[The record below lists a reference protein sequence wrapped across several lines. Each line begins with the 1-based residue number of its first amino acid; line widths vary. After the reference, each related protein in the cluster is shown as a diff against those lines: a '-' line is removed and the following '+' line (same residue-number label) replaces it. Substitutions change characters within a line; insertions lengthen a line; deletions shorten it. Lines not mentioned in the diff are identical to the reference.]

1 MTTDDFALPA
11 HEFQAIS
18 ALHWISRFG
27 WLRARELGA
36 LMWPPRDT
44 RPGSLVADDHRM
56 NEQRKLAS
64 RLLSRLKES
73 RYVLQR
79 RLPGKAGD
87 AYVLS
92 GAGVHYLQRRLAYT
106 ARAGDKWGRFIDGKW
121 LPPSSWEHE
130 LIVTLTMLHFL
141 SRGAT
146 IKTELEIR
154 AENPGQ
160 RKYPDGLVV
169 SKVRMR
175 DGSHQDM
182 IQWVEVES
190 ADKSGLKM
198 LALARSL
205 IDVTRRQAPTL
216 SSLVANV
223 PTIVYRS
230 DLVNLAGRKV
240 DHKNRITKAVQ
251 RHIGADLSLFFVQ
264 MSFKN
269 TSYHV
274 AAIEVERTRI
284 HRLDPGDPTSDV
296 KSAFAVNRE
305 GIFTRTVVDEKGRDW
320 TLKVRPL
327 HDRYRYEIWTAPKPE
342 EGKPTE
348 RFGYPIETLEDAFRT
363 VLARWTARFYQNSYE
378 SQ

>member
-1 MTTDDFALPA
+1 MSTDDFALPA

-36 LMWPPRDT
+36 LLYPLSGT
-44 RPGSLVADDHRM
+44 IPGTLIADDRRM

-64 RLLSRLKES
+64 RLLSRLRES

-79 RLPGKAGD
+79 SLPGKAGD
-87 AYVLS
+87 AYVIS

-106 ARAGDKWGRFIDGKW
+106 ARAGDKWGRFIHGKW
-121 LPPSSWEHE
+121 TPPASWEHE

-141 SRGAT
+141 SQGAS

-160 RKYPDGLVV
+160 KKYPDGLVV
-169 SKVRMR
+169 SDVKMR
-175 DGSHQDM
+175 DGSRRQM

-190 ADKSGLKM
+190 ADKSGAKM

-205 IDVTRRQAPTL
+205 MNAYRCQAPIL

-223 PTIVYRS
+223 ATVVYRS

-251 RHIGADLSLFFVQ
+251 RHIGADLTLRFVQ
-264 MSFKN
+264 ITFKN
-269 TSYHV
+269 ASYHV
-274 AAIEVERTRI
+274 KAFDIQRAQI
-284 HRLDPGDPTSDV
+284 HRLDPDDPSIEI
-296 KSAFAVNRE
+296 KAAFALNRD
-305 GIFTRTVVDEKGRDW
+305 GIFTNTSIDGKGRDW
-320 TLKVRPL
+320 TLKVYPF
-327 HDRYRYEIWTAPKPE
+327 HDRYRYEIWTAPNPE

-348 RFGYPIETLEDAFRT
+348 RFGYPIETLEGAFRT
-363 VLARWTARFYQNSYE
+363 VMAKWKARFYENSYE
-378 SQ
+378 SA

>member
-1 MTTDDFALPA
+1 MTTDDFAMPA

-36 LMWPPRDT
+36 LMWPLRDT
-44 RPGSLVADDHRM
+44 NPGSLIADDHRM

-64 RLLSRLKES
+64 RLLSRLVES

-79 RLPGKAGD
+79 RLPGKVGD
-87 AYVLS
+87 AYIIS
-92 GAGVHYLQRRLAYT
+92 GAGVRYLQRRLAYT
-106 ARAGDKWGRFIDGKW
+106 ARAGDKWGRFIDGSW
-121 LPPSSWEHE
+121 TPPASWEHE

-141 SRGAT
+141 SGGAT

-154 AENPGQ
+154 AENPNQ
-160 RKYPDGLVV
+160 KKYPDGLVV

-175 DGSHQDM
+175 DGSHQEM

-205 IDVTRRQAPTL
+205 IDVSRRQAPTL

-251 RHIGADLSLFFVQ
+251 RHIGADLPLFFVQ
-264 MSFKN
+264 ITFKN
-269 TSYHV
+269 ASYHV
-274 AAIEVERTRI
+274 AAIDVQRTRI
-284 HRLDPGDPTSDV
+284 LRLDPTDPTSEV
-296 KSAFAVNRE
+296 KSAFVVNRD
-305 GIFTRTVVDEKGRDW
+305 GVFSNTLVDAKGRDW

-327 HDRYRYEIWTAPKPE
+327 HDRFRYEIWTAPNPE
-342 EGKPTE
+342 VGTPTE
-348 RFGYPIETLEDAFRT
+348 RFGYPIETLEGAFRT
-363 VLARWTARFYQNSYE
+363 VMAKWKARFYDNSYE
-378 SQ
+378 SE